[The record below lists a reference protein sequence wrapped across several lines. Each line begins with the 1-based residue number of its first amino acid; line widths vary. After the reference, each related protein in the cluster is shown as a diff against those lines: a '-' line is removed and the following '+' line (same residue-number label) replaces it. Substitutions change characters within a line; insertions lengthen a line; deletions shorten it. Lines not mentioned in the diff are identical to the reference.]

1 MLENVRVSETMC
13 FPINSNIRTQQGY
26 LFFAC
31 DRCFHRVLLLFES
44 CRRYCGFLI
53 HCKQRRQVMKKVIV
67 AALATALSLATTAAF
82 AQASGTMAKEPMASG
97 TMAKEP
103 MSKDTMKKGNT
114 KHSKMKKGSDATGMK
129 PEASGTMGQ

>member
-1 MLENVRVSETMC
+1 
-13 FPINSNIRTQQGY
+13 
-26 LFFAC
+26 
-31 DRCFHRVLLLFES
+31 
-44 CRRYCGFLI
+44 
-53 HCKQRRQVMKKVIV
+53 MKKVIV

-82 AQASGTMAKEPMASG
+82 AQASG

>member
-1 MLENVRVSETMC
+1 
-13 FPINSNIRTQQGY
+13 
-26 LFFAC
+26 
-31 DRCFHRVLLLFES
+31 
-44 CRRYCGFLI
+44 
-53 HCKQRRQVMKKVIV
+53 MKKVIV

-82 AQASGTMAKEPMASG
+82 AQASGAMASG